1 MLRLLEMRLGA
12 LTCLRL
18 QHSQRLTA
26 ISVVFSILPKEQE
39 LNHLESDQP
48 RNLEYSGKVPKI
60 SVVENHLAFLA
71 ILK

>member
-1 MLRLLEMRLGA
+1 MHLGT

-18 QHSQRLTA
+18 QHSQKLTA
-26 ISVVFSILPKEQE
+26 ISVVFNILPKEQE

-48 RNLEYSGKVPKI
+48 KNLEYSGKVPKI
-60 SVVENHLAFLA
+60 SAVENSLASLA